1 MVHIFK
7 KSEKKMQSF
16 CPCIRLGCI
25 EDGVQLSAFQQ
36 ALWVILMHAQILLL
50 LSWRKQRAKLMTT
63 ENTKENKQRNIG
75 TKQAERGLGSLRLE
89 LKV

>member
-1 MVHIFK
+1 
-7 KSEKKMQSF
+7 MQSF

>member
-7 KSEKKMQSF
+7 KPEKKMQSF
-16 CPCIRLGCI
+16 RPCIRLGCI